1 MKQANAKLR
10 STLGAKSSWV
20 FNCNKINQ
28 KLKTANVE
36 GDRLFLNTALNDVV
50 IIKEILQGDDPRRAD
65 DSPIGTKLYLPYE
78 PESPERGGR
87 SIQFDSPDVLPFLQQ
102 TVGLTSLGD
111 HLSVF
116 EHDFKILATIN
127 QLPSM
132 DGFLMRDALALKGI
146 FAHEAYFEV
155 SPEER
160 AAIQSFIRKK
170 MEMLVRAAFGGDKPL
185 ESKVT
190 QLIDVVWEAKDLD
203 ALEPLIMALRCPMD
217 EALEIFGAWK
227 AIMFYSFDYFRSEST
242 RKSLAVWLS
251 KNSRI
256 RTDLPKAHGDFL
268 RQRVQE
274 ITSRLRDHWIGIDTV
289 LQDYNRLYDQFVTSM
304 SPAGFLAFLRNARE
318 VSCTL
323 GIAMGKISQAV
334 GCLEMMTANRGLTDH
349 NLEILLDQLHGAL
362 TPKAKTSA
370 QAAA

>member
-170 MEMLVRAAFGGDKPL
+170 NGDACAGGFRRRQATRKQGDAAHRRGVGSQGFG
-185 ESKVT
+185 
-190 QLIDVVWEAKDLD
+190 
-203 ALEPLIMALRCPMD
+203 C
-217 EALEIFGAWK
+217 FGA
-227 AIMFYSFDYFRSEST
+227 FDHGAAVPHGRSPG
-242 RKSLAVWLS
+242 
-251 KNSRI
+251 
-256 RTDLPKAHGDFL
+256 DLRRLEGD
-268 RQRVQE
+268 
-274 ITSRLRDHWIGIDTV
+274 HV
-289 LQDYNRLYDQFVTSM
+289 LQLRLFSKRVDTQKSRCV
-304 SPAGFLAFLRNARE
+304 A
-318 VSCTL
+318 
-323 GIAMGKISQAV
+323 
-334 GCLEMMTANRGLTDH
+334 
-349 NLEILLDQLHGAL
+349 
-362 TPKAKTSA
+362 
-370 QAAA
+370 